1 MWRGNLKNEDERLEN
16 FSKDKAKIYQ
26 CLKKIKKIKY
36 IKKVYIFPYTQNF
49 LNNSYKNNIFDGA
62 IVYRNPRESKFD
74 KFIMKNKKKNFII
87 IRPFGGKIKL
97 IKKYGLRKLINYSNK
112 YNNIKKIIFSCSK
125 IKQLEEILKI
135 SNAKKI
141 L

>member
-1 MWRGNLKNEDERLEN
+1 MP
-16 FSKDKAKIYQ
+16 FSCWAYLLH
-26 CLKKIKKIKY
+26 CLWWHIPCIS
-36 IKKVYIFPYTQNF
+36 V
-49 LNNSYKNNIFDGA
+49 
-62 IVYRNPRESKFD
+62 V
-74 KFIMKNKKKNFII
+74 MKNFII

-141 L
+141 LWYFVYPYFFTITVIFQHHQPSRGMAKRRNLSITNSGLTRLRSSFSRDIRIFQ